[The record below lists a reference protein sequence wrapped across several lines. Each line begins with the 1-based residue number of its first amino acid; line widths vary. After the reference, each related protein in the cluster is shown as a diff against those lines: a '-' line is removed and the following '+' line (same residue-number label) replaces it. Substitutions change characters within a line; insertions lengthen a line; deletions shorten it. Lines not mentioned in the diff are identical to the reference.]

1 MLPVAFE
8 NDDGQKE
15 AWRKALRERLMELG
29 EQEESGSLRGG
40 DAQNPAYRASLE
52 GYTHKPVSILPP
64 ESGGGGGGAAASD
77 GAADAGA
84 SDAFDQGA
92 AAQRELEALRGRGLG
107 GIQAENQQLKGAAAP
122 PWAGQAK
129 PKPKKKPALPAR
141 DRGGG
146 GGRGGE
152 DHRRHRVRRRRWPT
166 SRIGAGEEV
175 AREGGPEAT
184 AAGRTS
190 WQRSQGGV
198 SIELNGTFT
207 L

>member
-64 ESGGGGGGAAASD
+64 ESGGGGGGAAATD

-129 PKPKKKPALPAR
+129 AKPKKKPALPAR

-146 GGRGGE
+146 GGGRGGPPPPPGPPPPMADLE
-152 DHRRHRVRRRRWPT
+152 DRRGGGGGAGGRAGGDGGRSDLLAAIARRR
-166 SRIGAGEEV
+166 V
-175 AREGGPEAT
+175 D
-184 AAGRTS
+184 
-190 WQRSQGGV
+190 
-198 SIELNGTFT
+198 
-207 L
+207 

>member
-64 ESGGGGGGAAASD
+64 ESGGGGGGAAATD

-146 GGRGGE
+146 GGGRGGPPPPPGPPPPMADLE
-152 DHRRHRVRRRRWPT
+152 DRRGGGGGAGRRAGGDGGRSDLLAAIARRR
-166 SRIGAGEEV
+166 V
-175 AREGGPEAT
+175 D
-184 AAGRTS
+184 
-190 WQRSQGGV
+190 
-198 SIELNGTFT
+198 
-207 L
+207 

>member
-146 GGRGGE
+146 GGRGGGPPPPPGPPPPMA
-152 DHRRHRVRRRRWPT
+152 DLKDRRGGGGGAGGRAGGDGGRSDLLAAIARRR
-166 SRIGAGEEV
+166 V
-175 AREGGPEAT
+175 D
-184 AAGRTS
+184 
-190 WQRSQGGV
+190 
-198 SIELNGTFT
+198 
-207 L
+207 

>member
-92 AAQRELEALRGRGLG
+92 AAQRELQALRGRGLG

-146 GGRGGE
+146 GGGGGGPPPPPGPPPPMADLKDRRGGGGGAGGRAGG
-152 DHRRHRVRRRRWPT
+152 DGGRSDLLAAIARRR
-166 SRIGAGEEV
+166 V
-175 AREGGPEAT
+175 D
-184 AAGRTS
+184 
-190 WQRSQGGV
+190 
-198 SIELNGTFT
+198 
-207 L
+207 

>member
-146 GGRGGE
+146 GGGGGGPPPPPGPPPPMADLEDRRGGGGGAGGRAGG
-152 DHRRHRVRRRRWPT
+152 DGGRSDLLAAIARRR
-166 SRIGAGEEV
+166 V
-175 AREGGPEAT
+175 D
-184 AAGRTS
+184 
-190 WQRSQGGV
+190 
-198 SIELNGTFT
+198 
-207 L
+207 

>member
-92 AAQRELEALRGRGLG
+92 AAQRELQALRGRGLG

-146 GGRGGE
+146 GGGGGGPPPPPGPPPPMADLEDRRGGGGGAGGRAGG
-152 DHRRHRVRRRRWPT
+152 DGGRSDLLAAIARRR
-166 SRIGAGEEV
+166 V
-175 AREGGPEAT
+175 D
-184 AAGRTS
+184 
-190 WQRSQGGV
+190 
-198 SIELNGTFT
+198 
-207 L
+207 

>member
-1 MLPVAFE
+1 MPVAFE

-146 GGRGGE
+146 GGGGGGPPPPPGPPPPMADLEDRRGGGGGAGGRAGG
-152 DHRRHRVRRRRWPT
+152 DGGRSDLLAAIARRR
-166 SRIGAGEEV
+166 V
-175 AREGGPEAT
+175 D
-184 AAGRTS
+184 
-190 WQRSQGGV
+190 
-198 SIELNGTFT
+198 
-207 L
+207 